1 MSRVKVAA
9 RMKAEMKD
17 VLDDSEL
24 TGTVVGAH
32 TLEGFKGDLALLETV
47 DTSKL
52 SEIEAKRFS
61 ELVAAAKGYIDIY
74 PQIVEET
81 RESVRRSRMW
91 EAEKRRIGAAG
102 TAAR

>member
-1 MSRVKVAA
+1 
-9 RMKAEMKD
+9 MKAEMAD

-24 TGTVVGAH
+24 AGTVVGAH
-32 TLEGFKGDLALLETV
+32 SVEDFKGDLALLETV

-52 SEIEAKRFS
+52 SAIEAKRFA

-74 PQIVEET
+74 PAVAEKS
-81 RESVRRSRMW
+81 RESVRRARKW